1 MKKNMGL
8 SKIVWVLAA
17 AAIIAS
23 GCGSSPAKDGK
34 TADSAE
40 PKISTEPVTL
50 KIYNYGALTPDIID
64 RLFIQPV
71 KQKYP
76 HITLQV
82 VERTAMPIENLA
94 IGGNEVDIIT
104 GWGSLLDQF
113 ANFKLLADMNPYIQK
128 NKVDLGRFEKSNLD
142 GVRLQSDTIAKGG
155 LFALPFGYNY
165 YATFYNKNIFDKFGV
180 AYPPDG
186 MTWEAAIEIGK
197 KLTRTEGGVQYK
209 GLDPEGIE
217 KVGNS
222 LSIPY
227 VDPVTLKAAVNTDG
241 WRKVFE
247 LTKRIN
253 DIPGNAFQITSH
265 GGTVNRFV
273 KDRNVAMLAAPEVLN
288 SMANVDFDWDIAE
301 YPSFPEKPHTSG
313 MVQTF
318 VLQIASNSKHPEQAM
333 QVIQVATSDE
343 MQTLLARSGIMMSAM
358 QNEAINKTFGADNPL
373 LKNKHIEGVL
383 KTKPAAYVVQTR
395 FTQARGILETKYKDY
410 AAGNKDVNTALR
422 EANEEID
429 AYIEKEK
436 LK

>member
-1 MKKNMGL
+1 MKKLIWSMAL
-8 SKIVWVLAA
+8 LAVF
-17 AAIIAS
+17 AS
-23 GCGSSPAKDGK
+23 GCGSSGTPKAGDSGK
-34 TADSAE
+34 PEET
-40 PKISTEPVTL
+40 PVKMEPVTL
-50 KIYNYGALTPDIID
+50 KLYNYGALTPEIIEQ
-64 RLFIQPV
+64 LFVQPL

-82 VERTAMPIENLA
+82 LERTAMPIENLA

-113 ANFKLLADMNPYIQK
+113 ANFKLLADMTPLIKKYE
-128 NKVDLGRFEKSNLD
+128 VDLNRFEKSNLD

-180 AYPPDG
+180 PYPSDG
-186 MTWEAAIEIGK
+186 MTWEQAIELGK
-197 KLTRTEGGVQYK
+197 KLTRMEGGIQYK

-253 DIPGNAFQITSH
+253 DIPGNEFQITSH
-265 GGTVNRFV
+265 GNTVNRFV
-273 KDRNVAMLAAPEVLN
+273 KDKNVAMLAAPEVLN
-288 SMANVDFDWDIAE
+288 GMANADFEWDVAE
-301 YPSFPEKPHTSG
+301 YPSFPERPHTSG

-333 QVIQVATSDE
+333 QVIKLATSDE
-343 MQTLLARSGIMMSAM
+343 VQTALSRSGIMLSAL
-358 QNEAINKTFGADNPL
+358 QNEAINKNFGADHPL
-373 LKNKHIEGVL
+373 LKNKHIEAIL
-383 KTKPAAYVVQTR
+383 KTKPAPYVVQTR
-395 FTQARGILETKYKDY
+395 FTKARGILEAKYKDY
-410 AAGNKDVNTALR
+410 AAGKKDVNTALR
-422 EANEEID
+422 EASEEID
-429 AYIEKEK
+429 AYIAAEK
-436 LK
+436 